1 MVFYRLPESSLF
13 PGFRNLREQV
23 DQLFRDFEGPRFA
36 DESAGFPA
44 INVTASPEE
53 VVVVAEVPGVA
64 PADLD
69 LSLTGDTLTL
79 RGKRNTLPEGVEES
93 WYHRRERR
101 TGDFVRMVTLPDRV
115 DAGRIQAECR
125 DGLLVVRLPKAPES
139 RPRQIPVQAS

>member
-1 MVFYRLPESSLF
+1 MVFYRLPESAI
-13 PGFRNLREQV
+13 FRNLREQV

-44 INVTASPEE
+44 MNVHSSAEE

-79 RGKRNTLPEGVEES
+79 RGKRNTLPKGVEES

-101 TGDFVRMVTLPDRV
+101 TGDFVRMITLPDRV

-125 DGLLVVRLPKAPES
+125 DGLLVVRMPKAPES